1 MSFAY
6 AIVIALIAIIMT
18 FGMTAFHRARD
29 RRRAHLNSTG
39 RRQRLLGWWR
49 R

>member
-1 MSFAY
+1 
-6 AIVIALIAIIMT
+6 MT
-18 FGMTAFHRARD
+18 FAMTAFHRARD
-29 RRRAHLNSTG
+29 RRRSRFNSTK